1 MGVLL
6 HVPSVARINE
16 VEFERR
22 SLNRNKYYNDEKRK
36 EVEHLENLSIFG
48 GPHA

>member
-1 MGVLL
+1 MGVLF

-16 VEFERR
+16 TEFEFE
-22 SLNRNKYYNDEKRK
+22 LNKYSNDEKGK

>member
-22 SLNRNKYYNDEKRK
+22 SLNLTNITMTKRAK